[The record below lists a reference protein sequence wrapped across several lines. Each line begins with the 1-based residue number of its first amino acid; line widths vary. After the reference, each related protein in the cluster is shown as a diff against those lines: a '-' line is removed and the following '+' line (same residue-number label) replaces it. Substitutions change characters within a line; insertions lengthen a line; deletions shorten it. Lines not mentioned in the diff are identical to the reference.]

1 MISADVLIDV
11 RGCHNPQTWDFNG
24 GHKIKEQELTEKIIN
39 GIKENG
45 ILRNFSLLGGEPLCP
60 QNFEYALYIVKKV
73 KELYPNIK
81 IFTWT
86 GDLLENIQS
95 DYRKEIL
102 KYIDVLID
110 GSFILSQRD
119 VTLYL
124 RGSRNQ
130 RILKK
135 NIDF

>member
-24 GHKIKEQELTEKIIN
+24 GYEIKEQELTEKIIN

-110 GSFILSQRD
+110 GPFILSQRD